1 MPSYSYKAV
10 GSDGQHVSGVLTA
23 ENYQVALRQLDEK
36 SLFPITVNEGLQ
48 SGGASFSRRR
58 KIKGAHLTVFYGQL
72 ADLLK
77 AGVPMMRSL
86 DVLSRQASRGGLTQ
100 VIRELREDVA
110 GGASLGDAMA
120 KHPSAFSDLQCSM
133 IRAGEQGGFLE
144 DVLHRIAIFS
154 EKQDELKNKV
164 VGAMIYPSIL
174 VVVGSAVVLL
184 LMLVVVPKIR
194 QFLRPETLNV
204 LSHFVFGVTDLL
216 TQNYVAVG
224 LGLGVLVVGYLSVRN
239 ADWFKLWMER
249 VKLKAPL
256 IGRIYTMMAVCRFCR
271 ILGTMLHNGVPILQA
286 LRISKDSAGNR
297 ILSDVIGDAG
307 DSVRKGASLSE
318 PLGQSGLFPLDIV
331 DMISVAEES
340 NSLEGVLV
348 QIADTNEAR
357 TARQIDLAVR
367 VFEPLLLVVMA
378 SAVFVILMALLLP
391 MLTMGSAVTG

>member
-1 MPSYSYKAV
+1 
-10 GSDGQHVSGVLTA
+10 
-23 ENYQVALRQLDEK
+23 
-36 SLFPITVNEGLQ
+36 
-48 SGGASFSRRR
+48 
-58 KIKGAHLTVFYGQL
+58 
-72 ADLLK
+72 
-77 AGVPMMRSL
+77 
-86 DVLSRQASRGGLTQ
+86 
-100 VIRELREDVA
+100 
-110 GGASLGDAMA
+110 
-120 KHPSAFSDLQCSM
+120 
-133 IRAGEQGGFLE
+133 
-144 DVLHRIAIFS
+144 
-154 EKQDELKNKV
+154 
-164 VGAMIYPSIL
+164 